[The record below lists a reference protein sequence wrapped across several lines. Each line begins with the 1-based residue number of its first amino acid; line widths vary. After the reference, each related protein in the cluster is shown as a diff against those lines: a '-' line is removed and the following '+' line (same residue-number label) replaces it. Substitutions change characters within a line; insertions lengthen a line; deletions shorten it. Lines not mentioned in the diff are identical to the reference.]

1 MYAAREDIIFILPR
15 PQSHATSKRTIS
27 AFGVASLLNVPSSLS
42 PSFLQVVTSVC
53 VPRTDFVLG
62 LADLTGEVMRQA
74 INGVGLGNVAGC
86 FDLLDFLVRTYPPS
100 PLNSDV

>member
-1 MYAAREDIIFILPR
+1 M
-15 PQSHATSKRTIS
+15 
-27 AFGVASLLNVPSSLS
+27 
-42 PSFLQVVTSVC
+42 VTSVC

-86 FDLLDFLVRTYPPS
+86 FDLLDFLVRTLLLPS
-100 PLNSDV
+100 TCSDII